1 MHGEADLCGY
11 RYDAEAFAAY
21 VAGMG

>member
-21 VAGMG
+21 VAEMG